1 MLQSLWAEG
10 QQMLIYE
17 LFGVKGSALFGVEQ
31 RLFSNTVTP
40 RSRLRSFLQLSDT
53 SKPSAH

>member
-1 MLQSLWAEG
+1 
-10 QQMLIYE
+10 MLIYE